1 MFLHFLNGGDV
12 ISSDSFD
19 TFRIELGFNIT
30 QMFIFESYITF
41 LGQKEARKV
50 NFLKFEFDGTRI
62 LSYVNDQSSEQMFT
76 VEKRKRRTG
85 DDISNFLTN
94 LERLFLRPSC
104 EINE

>member
-1 MFLHFLNGGDV
+1 MFLHFLNSGDV

-30 QMFIFESYITF
+30 QIFIFESYITF
-41 LGQKEARKV
+41 LGEKEARKV
-50 NFLKFEFDGTRI
+50 NFLEFEFDRTRI
-62 LSYVNDQSSEQMFT
+62 LSCVNDKSSEQILT
-76 VEKRKRRTG
+76 VGKRKRQTG